1 MYRPV
6 TGLEMTFSK
15 ESISAVVL
23 KLMDLFSANESKL
36 AFDGV
41 AGFWIAAIRRLEVKG
56 TSNTGQ
62 KCPVKGNGLYCNIS
76 VVIAFPK

>member
-1 MYRPV
+1 
-6 TGLEMTFSK
+6 MTFSK

-41 AGFWIAAIRRLEVKG
+41 AGF
-56 TSNTGQ
+56 
-62 KCPVKGNGLYCNIS
+62 
-76 VVIAFPK
+76 